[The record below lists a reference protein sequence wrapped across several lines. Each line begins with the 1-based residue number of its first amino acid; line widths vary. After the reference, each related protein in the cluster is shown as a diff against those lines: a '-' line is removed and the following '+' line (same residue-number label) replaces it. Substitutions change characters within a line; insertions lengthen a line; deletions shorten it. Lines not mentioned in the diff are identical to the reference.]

1 MPKTDIRI
9 YQVADGTVPLL
20 DWLDSLTDRAKD
32 KCGAVIARLADFGN
46 QLRRPDCDYLT
57 ESIYEL
63 RAKSNKVH
71 YRILYGFHGKNAV
84 MLSHGCTKTDK
95 VPKREINRAIRN
107 LKKFIAK
114 PEKHMYKHEG

>member
-1 MPKTDIRI
+1 MPKTGIAIFKDD
-9 YQVADGTVPLL
+9 DGSVPLL
-20 DWLDSLTDRAKD
+20 KWLDRQPRKVKAKCIE
-32 KCGAVIARLADFGN
+32 KIELLAAFGYE
-46 QLRRPDCDYLT
+46 LRRPDCDYLT

-63 RAKSNKVH
+63 RAKCNQVN

-84 MLSHGCTKTDK
+84 MLSPGCTKTDK

>member
-1 MPKTDIRI
+1 MPKTGIAIFKDD
-9 YQVADGTVPLL
+9 DGSVPLL
-20 DWLDSLTDRAKD
+20 KWLDRQPKKVKAKCIE
-32 KCGAVIARLADFGN
+32 KIELLAAFGYE
-46 QLRRPDCDYLT
+46 LRRPDCDYLT

-63 RAKSNKVH
+63 RAKYNKVN